1 MFNKKILI
9 SLTIFSVMMFF
20 TSTIKNQSRLMEKE
34 ILTLQKKISLLQNDL
49 HVSQL
54 DYYYLSSPASLKEK
68 LSNYEDIDYKNMN
81 YSNLYFGID
90 HYIKDQKKITQNLKN
105 DKKVKK

>member
-1 MFNKKILI
+1 MIQLSI
-9 SLTIFSVMMFF
+9 
-20 TSTIKNQSRLMEKE
+20 IKNQNK
-34 ILTLQKKISLLQNDL
+34 TNGKKDFNSIKKKYLYLKNDL